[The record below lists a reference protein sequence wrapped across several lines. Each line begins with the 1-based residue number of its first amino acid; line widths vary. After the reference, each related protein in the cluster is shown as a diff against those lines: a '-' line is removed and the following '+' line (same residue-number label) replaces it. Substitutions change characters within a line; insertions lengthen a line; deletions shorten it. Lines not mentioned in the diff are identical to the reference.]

1 MRFFLTLALTTG
13 VLCAQ
18 TQQQSPELLE
28 KTKAAAK
35 AAVGQ
40 QKQGAGTASP
50 DKPAN
55 PAAPRVQLQA
65 APAQQ
70 SAPAD
75 NVMTMDPAKVVA
87 TVDGQP
93 VTAGEL
99 QAIIGTLAPQVQQ
112 QATGNLN
119 AVLEQYGV
127 TRRLAAEAEKNK
139 LHQTSP
145 YKDALEVTR
154 IRILAQAEMSY
165 YFNTAIPVTDE
176 AVRAAYE
183 KDKADFQQARVKA
196 IYIPFGSSANPAPT
210 TDPKAAKPLTEPEAK
225 AKVDQ
230 VVKLAR
236 GGSDFVKLVK
246 EHSKDPNSSA
256 KDGDFGVV
264 AKNSPIPE
272 HIKTAIFAAKVG
284 QVTDPVRQPNG
295 FYVFRVEE
303 VTTPPFDQIRASLV
317 EQIKNAKFSEWLQQQ
332 QRQVKI
338 EGLTSS
344 AGSQQPPQPQA
355 SK

>member
-18 TQQQSPELLE
+18 AQKQSSQEMLE

-35 AAVGQ
+35 AAIGQ
-40 QKQGAGTASP
+40 QKEGAQTAP
-50 DKPAN
+50 PAKPAK
-55 PAAPRVQLQA
+55 PAAPGIRLEA
-65 APAQQ
+65 APQN
-70 SAPAD
+70 D
-75 NVMTMDPAKVVA
+75 VMTMDPSKVVA

-99 QAIIGTLAPQVQQ
+99 QAIIGSLAPQVQQ
-112 QATGNLN
+112 QATGNLK

-127 TRRLAAEAEKNK
+127 TRRLALEAEKNK
-139 LHQTSP
+139 LHQSSP

-165 YFNTAIPVTDE
+165 HFNTGITVPDD

-183 KDKADFQQARVKA
+183 KEKDKFQQTRVKA
-196 IYIPFGSSANPAPT
+196 IYIPFTSDSPAPA
-210 TDPKAAKPLTEPEAK
+210 TDPNAPKLPTEAEAK
-225 AKVDQ
+225 AKVDE

-236 GGSDFVKLVK
+236 GGTDFVKLVK
-246 EHSKDPNSSA
+246 DHSKDPNSAA
-256 KDGDFGVV
+256 KDGDFGVI
-264 AKNSPIPE
+264 ARNSPIPE
-272 HIKTAIFAAKVG
+272 NIKAAVFAVKAG

-303 VTTPPFDQIRASLV
+303 ITTPPFDQIRANLV
-317 EQIKNAKFSEWLQQQ
+317 EQIKNAKFSEWLQEQ

-344 AGSQQPPQPQA
+344 GGPQQPPQPQA